1 MSTSWF
7 KSLVDRFGGKNADP
21 AAEARAAQIRAF
33 RAAVT
38 RDLREDP
45 SPEDRA
51 ALEALLRMP
60 EEQGLPDDEVELETE
75 ALQGALDVITL
86 KETVAKGGLP
96 VIEHQHRALGA
107 DRVHFLAS
115 AFLASDGSDRTGRL
129 FLTNRRLVFVTT
141 PMVALSWSGILSID
155 QQSRDLVITT
165 TGRDTLYQFRC
176 NSFSDARCGAFI
188 ARQLKRGNSA
198 TAAGDP
204 PSTR

>member
-1 MSTSWF
+1 VSTSWF
-7 KSLVDRFGGKNADP
+7 KSLIGRFNGKNADP
-21 AAEARAAQIRAF
+21 AAAARAAQVREF
-33 RAAVT
+33 RAAVA
-38 RDLREDP
+38 RDLRDDP
-45 SPEDRA
+45 SLEDRA

-60 EEQGLPDDEVELETE
+60 DEQGLPGDEVELETE
-75 ALQGALDVITL
+75 ALQGALDVIAL
-86 KETVAKGGLP
+86 KEAVATGGLP

-141 PMVALSWSGILSID
+141 PMVAVSWGGILSID
-155 QQSRDLVITT
+155 QKARDLVIMT

-188 ARQLKRGNSA
+188 ARQLKRGNTA
-198 TAAGDP
+198 TPNGDP
-204 PSTR
+204 ASTR

>member
-1 MSTSWF
+1 VSTSWF
-7 KSLVDRFGGKNADP
+7 KSLVDRFGGKAADP
-21 AAEARAAQIRAF
+21 AAAARAAQVSAF
-33 RAAVT
+33 RAAVA
-38 RDLREDP
+38 RDLRDDP

-60 EEQGLPDDEVELETE
+60 DEQGLPGDEVELETE
-75 ALQGALDVITL
+75 ALQGALDVIAL
-86 KETVAKGGLP
+86 KEAVATNGLP

-141 PMVALSWSGILSID
+141 PMVALSWGGILSIE
-155 QQSRDLVITT
+155 QKNRDLVVVTA
-165 TGRDTLYQFRC
+165 GRDTLYQFRC

-188 ARQLKRGNSA
+188 ARQLKRGNTV
-198 TAAGDP
+198 TANGDP
-204 PSTR
+204 ASAR

>member
-7 KSLVDRFGGKNADP
+7 KSLVDRIGGKAADP
-21 AAEARAAQIRAF
+21 AAEARTAQLRAF
-33 RAAVT
+33 RAAVA
-38 RDLREDP
+38 RDLRDDP
-45 SPEDRA
+45 PVEQRA
-51 ALEALLRMP
+51 ALEALLRIP
-60 EEQGLPDDEVELETE
+60 DEQGLPADEVELETE
-75 ALQGALDVITL
+75 AVQGALDVIAL
-86 KETVAKGGLP
+86 KETVAREGLP

-141 PMVALSWSGILSID
+141 PMVTVSWGGILSIE
-155 QQSRDLVITT
+155 QQARDLVITT

-188 ARQLKRGNSA
+188 AKQLKRGNTA

-204 PSTR
+204 PSSR

>member
-7 KSLVDRFGGKNADP
+7 KSLVDRFGGKPADP
-21 AAEARAAQIRAF
+21 AAEARAAQVRAF

-38 RDLREDP
+38 RDLRDDP
-45 SPEDRA
+45 APEDRA

-60 EEQGLPDDEVELETE
+60 DEQGLPGDEVELETE

-86 KETVAKGGLP
+86 KETVAAGGLP

-141 PMVALSWSGILSID
+141 PMVALSWSGILSIE
-155 QQSRDLVITT
+155 QKSRDLVVMT

-188 ARQLKRGNSA
+188 ARQLKRGSSA
-198 TAAGDP
+198 TPGGDP
-204 PSTR
+204 PSPR

>member
-7 KSLVDRFGGKNADP
+7 KSLVDRFGGKAADP
-21 AAEARAAQIRAF
+21 EAEARAARLRAF
-33 RAAVT
+33 RAAVK
-38 RDLREDP
+38 RDLRDDP
-45 SPEDRA
+45 SAEDRA

-60 EEQGLPDDEVELETE
+60 DEQGLPADEVELETE

-86 KETVAKGGLP
+86 KETVAREGLP

-141 PMVALSWSGILSID
+141 PMVTVSWGGILSIE
-155 QQSRDLVITT
+155 QQARDLVIAT

-188 ARQLKRGNSA
+188 AKQLKRGNTGTA
-198 TAAGDP
+198 TGDP
-204 PSTR
+204 ASTR

>member
-1 MSTSWF
+1 VSTSWF
-7 KSLVDRFGGKNADP
+7 KSLVDRFGGKAADP
-21 AAEARAAQIRAF
+21 AAAARAAQIRAF
-33 RAAVT
+33 RAAVA
-38 RDLREDP
+38 RDLRDDP

-60 EEQGLPDDEVELETE
+60 EEQGLPHDEVELEIE
-75 ALQGALDVITL
+75 ALQGALDVIAL
-86 KETVAKGGLP
+86 KESVARGGLP

-141 PMVALSWSGILSID
+141 PMVTVSWGGILSIE
-155 QQSRDLVITT
+155 QQARDLVITT

-188 ARQLKRGNSA
+188 ARQLKRGNNG
-198 TAAGDP
+198 TAGDVP
-204 PSTR
+204 ASTR

>member
-1 MSTSWF
+1 VSTSWF
-7 KSLVDRFGGKNADP
+7 KSLVDRIGGKAADP
-21 AAEARAAQIRAF
+21 AAEARTAQLRAF
-33 RAAVT
+33 RAAVA
-38 RDLREDP
+38 RDLRDDP
-45 SPEDRA
+45 PVEQRA
-51 ALEALLRMP
+51 ALEALLRIP
-60 EEQGLPDDEVELETE
+60 DEQGLPADEVELETE
-75 ALQGALDVITL
+75 AVQGALDVIAL
-86 KETVAKGGLP
+86 KEAVAREGLP

-141 PMVALSWSGILSID
+141 PMVTVSWGGILSIE
-155 QQSRDLVITT
+155 QQARDLVITT

-188 ARQLKRGNSA
+188 AKQLKRGNTA

-204 PSTR
+204 ASTR

>member
-7 KSLVDRFGGKNADP
+7 KSLVDRFGGKPADP
-21 AAEARAAQIRAF
+21 AAAARAAQVRAF

-38 RDLREDP
+38 RDLRDDP

-60 EEQGLPDDEVELETE
+60 DEQGLPGDEVELETE

-86 KETVAKGGLP
+86 KETVAKAGLP

-141 PMVALSWSGILSID
+141 PMVTVSWSGILSIE

-188 ARQLKRGNSA
+188 AKQLKRGNTA
-198 TAAGDP
+198 TAGGDP
-204 PSTR
+204 ASTR

>member
-1 MSTSWF
+1 VSTSWF
-7 KSLVDRFGGKNADP
+7 KSLVERFGGKAADP
-21 AAEARAAQIRAF
+21 AAAERAAKVRAF
-33 RAAVT
+33 RGAVA
-38 RDLREDP
+38 RDLRDDP
-45 SPEDRA
+45 SRDDRA
-51 ALEALLRMP
+51 ALEALMRMP

-75 ALQGALDVITL
+75 ALQGALDVIAL
-86 KETVAKGGLP
+86 KEAVAAGGLP
-96 VIEHQHRALGA
+96 LIEHQHRALGA

-141 PMVALSWSGILSID
+141 PMVAVSWGGILSIE
-155 QQSRDLVITT
+155 QQARDLVITT

-198 TAAGDP
+198 TPAGDP
-204 PSTR
+204 PSSR

>member
-7 KSLVDRFGGKNADP
+7 KSLVGRFGGKTADP
-21 AAEARAAQIRAF
+21 AAAARAAQVRAF
-33 RAAVT
+33 RAAVA
-38 RDLREDP
+38 RDLRDDP

-60 EEQGLPDDEVELETE
+60 DEQGLPGDEVELETE
-75 ALQGALDVITL
+75 ALQGALDVIAL
-86 KETVAKGGLP
+86 KEAVATGGLP

-141 PMVALSWSGILSID
+141 PMVAVSWGGILSID
-155 QQSRDLVITT
+155 QQARDLVITT

-188 ARQLKRGNSA
+188 ARQLKRGNTA
-198 TAAGDP
+198 TPNGDP
-204 PSTR
+204 ASTR